1 MIIFRIWLSA
11 IWFISVLCEIMHT
24 MRPSWLVILVLASA
38 PEVLGLCPSLC
49 SCRSNKSGDASEVGE
64 LKLKCGGS
72 PAQITELKE
81 IDLSNESLRAA
92 VVSL

>member
-1 MIIFRIWLSA
+1 
-11 IWFISVLCEIMHT
+11 MHT
-24 MRPSWLVILVLASA
+24 MRRYWLVLWVFTWA

-49 SCRSNKSGDASEVGE
+49 SCRSNKSGDASELGE
-64 LKLKCGGS
+64 QKLKCGGS

>member
-1 MIIFRIWLSA
+1 MH
-11 IWFISVLCEIMHT
+11 IM
-24 MRPSWLVILVLASA
+24 RRYWLVLWVFAWV
-38 PEVLGLCPSLC
+38 PEVLGFCPSLC

-81 IDLSNESLRAA
+81 IDLSNENLRAA

>member
-1 MIIFRIWLSA
+1 MH
-11 IWFISVLCEIMHT
+11 IM
-24 MRPSWLVILVLASA
+24 RRYWLVLWVFVWA
-38 PEVLGLCPSLC
+38 PEVLGFCPSLC
-49 SCRSNKSGDASEVGE
+49 SCRNNKSGDASENGE

-92 VVSL
+92 IVSL